1 MDPKKVSSLLMLV
14 LVTLWGLD
22 YSVAKTALEVFRPL
36 NLMFFKY
43 AGGLVVMFILKLAID
58 RKFTV
63 RKQDIVMFI
72 LCALV
77 GQVMYYFCEYS
88 AMEYIPVSL
97 ITIILAFVPIVS
109 ILIERI
115 AFKRK
120 FSAKMAVWLLVCI
133 IGIALVI
140 GADFRILLQGKAIGY
155 LLAFGAVMCWNAYNF
170 LTEKI
175 SEHYTS
181 LTMSFN
187 QLLCTTLISLPY
199 AIHVM
204 PPASEFTPNLILRL
218 AYLGMGSAGL
228 GYLIL
233 VRGIRDLGPTISAM
247 FTNFMPVTS
256 TIFGWLILGEH
267 LGWLQIV
274 GGLIVIVASCIVI
287 SEKGKLD
294 NARARAEA
302 DVAAGNTPV
311 DPAKSDAADAGDAL

>member
-63 RKQDIVMFI
+63 RKQDIIMFI
-72 LCALV
+72 LCGAT
-77 GQVMYYFCEYS
+77 GQVLYYFCEYS

-97 ITIILAFVPIVS
+97 ITIILSFVPIVS

-140 GADFRILLQGKAIGY
+140 GADFRVLLQGKAIGY
-155 LLAFGAVMCWNAYNF
+155 LLAFGAVMCWNIYNF

-175 SEHYTS
+175 AEHYTS

-204 PPASEFTPNLILRL
+204 PPASEFTPSLILRL

-233 VRGIRDLGPTISAM
+233 VRGIRDLGPTI
-247 FTNFMPVTS
+247 
-256 TIFGWLILGEH
+256 FGWLILGEH

-274 GGLIVIVASCIVI
+274 GGLIVIFASCVVI

-302 DVAAGNTPV
+302 DAAAGNTPV
-311 DPAKSDAADAGDAL
+311 DPAESDADEITT

>member
-43 AGGLVVMFILKLAID
+43 AGGLVVMFLLKLAID
-58 RKFTV
+58 RRFAV
-63 RKQDIVMFI
+63 RKQDIIMFI
-72 LCALV
+72 LCGV
-77 GQVMYYFCEYS
+77 TGQVMYYFCEYS

-97 ITIILAFVPIVS
+97 ITIILSFVPIVS

-115 AFKRK
+115 VFKHR
-120 FSAKMAVWLLVCI
+120 FSAKMAAWLIVCI

-140 GADFRILLQGKAIGY
+140 GADFRVLLQGKAIGY

-175 SEHYTS
+175 AEHYTS

-204 PPASEFTPNLILRL
+204 PPASEFTPSLILRL
-218 AYLGMGSAGL
+218 VYLGVGSAGL

-247 FTNFMPVTS
+247 FTNFLPVAS

-267 LGWLQIV
+267 LGWLQIA
-274 GGLIVIVASCIVI
+274 GGLIVIFASCIVI
-287 SEKGKLD
+287 AEKGKLD

-302 DVAAGNTPV
+302 DAAAGNDPV
-311 DPAKSDAADAGDAL
+311 DPAKTNAR

>member
-1 MDPKKVSSLLMLV
+1 MDPKRVSSLLMLI

-58 RKFTV
+58 RRFTV
-63 RKQDIVMFI
+63 RKQDIIMFI

-77 GQVMYYFCEYS
+77 GQVLYYFCEYS

-97 ITIILAFVPIVS
+97 ITIVLSFVPVVS

-120 FSAKMAVWLLVCI
+120 FSAKMVAWLLVCI

-155 LLAFGAVMCWNAYNF
+155 LLAFGAVLCWNAYNF
-170 LTEKI
+170 LTERI
-175 SEHYTS
+175 AAHYTS
-181 LTMSFN
+181 LTMAFN
-187 QLLCTTLISLPY
+187 QLFCTTLISLPY
-199 AIHVM
+199 AVHVM
-204 PPASEFTPNLILRL
+204 PPASEFTPSLILRL
-218 AYLGMGSAGL
+218 AYLGVGSAGL

-274 GGLIVIVASCIVI
+274 GGLIVVFASCIVI

-294 NARARAEA
+294 NARAGASRCSRRQRP
-302 DVAAGNTPV
+302 G
-311 DPAKSDAADAGDAL
+311 